1 MGKGLAG
8 RTYEDTFREISTLL
22 LISALKVY
30 INVPWEGRLIL
41 VRVAS
46 FRPHN
51 WLCHWP
57 PQSLHAMN
65 TQMVW
70 RQYSGFLQ
78 IRLPTNTQ
86 QKYYITL
93 PLQQVGLI
101 LYKMGTEPTSSVN
114 SVVVVDLIVNNLV
127 YFRLDYCLTTVT
139 YEFLIQGINVSLW
152 RRRVTMKSFHWWYRV
167 MYLQMSSHNNGMF
180 ERQTKTK

>member
-1 MGKGLAG
+1 MRFENYPRIYFKIGSSEDWLWCMGKGLAR
-8 RTYEDTFREISTLL
+8 RTYEDTFRETSTLL
-22 LISALKVY
+22 LISALKVYY

-57 PQSLHAMN
+57 PQSLHGMN

-101 LYKMGTEPTSSVN
+101 LYKMETTPSWSVK
-114 SVVVVDLIVNNLV
+114 I
-127 YFRLDYCLTTVT
+127 
-139 YEFLIQGINVSLW
+139 G
-152 RRRVTMKSFHWWYRV
+152 
-167 MYLQMSSHNNGMF
+167 GG
-180 ERQTKTK
+180 